1 MAGFIVG
8 MTESLFSLILP
19 SQISPVISF
28 LLIIAVL
35 MVKPEGLFSRA

>member
-1 MAGFIVG
+1 

-19 SQISPVISF
+19 SQISPVVCF
-28 LLIIAVL
+28 LIIIGVL